1 MSGSAVL
8 DTALGVVFVFLTA
21 SVMCAGVVEWISGK
35 LDKRGEYLLRGL
47 REMLDIRP
55 GTDAAS
61 LPRTGLLE
69 HKRDMPA
76 TLRELEAAG
85 ATLVTPAPPDD
96 ESADLPT
103 APPPRD

>member
-8 DTALGVVFVFLTA
+8 DTALGVVFVFLAA
-21 SVMCAGVVEWISGK
+21 SLICSGVVEWVSNK

-55 GTDAAS
+55 GTSAKT

-69 HKRDMPA
+69 RK
-76 TLRELEAAG
+76 REL
-85 ATLVTPAPPDD
+85 PA
-96 ESADLPT
+96 
-103 APPPRD
+103 